1 MSVRDGDVPEAT
13 SALIAGATPS
23 AATLPVLARSLEHAA
38 QPAGAPV
45 GSLTSHNEAILLEKR
60 G

>member
-1 MSVRDGDVPEAT
+1 MTVRDGDVPEAT
-13 SALIAGATPS
+13 SALIAGATLS
-23 AATLPVLARSLEHAA
+23 AATLPVLGKSLGHAA

-45 GSLTSHNEAILLEKR
+45 GSLTSHHQAILLKKR